1 MILNDECLF
10 DPMRR
15 TTLFLIICVLECAT
29 GVFSTV
35 RGQSVLCRNAPQM
48 VDVDVS
54 RLLPL
59 CKDPRTVPG
68 AVYADSTRGA
78 AERALDLIRRMTF
91 EEKLTMTG
99 GWNRFLISGIE
110 RLGIRPVSM
119 ADASQGVRLQT
130 ALVKERSTSFPGMLP
145 LASTWNPDL
154 AEAFGRAMGEECR
167 ALGVDVLLGPGINIQ
182 RLSVGGRNF
191 EYMGEDPWLTAT
203 MATAYIRGLQS
214 RRIIASP
221 KHFVGND
228 QDFCRHIADS
238 RIDERTLREVYL
250 LPWEMAV
257 KEAGVQGIMTGN
269 NPVNGV
275 HAALNRR
282 LLHDLLRV
290 EYGFDGLAMTDW
302 QSTNYYPGLQHLAL
316 TSGETLLMPDN
327 EEFKRYVMAE
337 CKRSPERR
345 AEVENLLE
353 RMIFPT
359 LHVLFRN
366 GIYDRPFNAPS
377 FFAIFE
383 SHKRIARQCGQEAIV
398 LLKNEGGILPIDP
411 SRRILLAG
419 DEEIHSGTGSG
430 YVVGYDHVSYAD
442 GLQAVYGRNLEVCE
456 HPDDETVRRADIVFF
471 RLNKDSGEGKDIPFE
486 EPVEQLKEL
495 DRLTRLNEN
504 VVVLISACNVMP
516 MDWLDRVKGVLWC
529 YFLGQERGHAL
540 ADVVSGKTSPSGRL
554 PFTVECSFA
563 DSPDPDFNYLG
574 GKPYWKGNN
583 QYREYWLG
591 RDDRPVEGFSRYVKP
606 GKLLE
611 VSYDEGVHVGYR
623 WYDRKRLSVH
633 FPFGFGLSYTTF
645 EYRGIEVEDHLTD
658 DGTVSVGVTVRNA
671 GQCDAAEVVQLYVS
685 APGRQVDQPK
695 KALKAYDK
703 VMLRAGEEH
712 RVVLKLDRRS
722 FSYWNSDEDA
732 WEVEPGQY
740 RLRVGGSS
748 RDLPLEAWI
757 NVK

>member
-1 MILNDECLF
+1 MNENFFIS
-10 DPMRR
+10 MRR
-15 TTLFLIICVLECAT
+15 TTIFLICALVCAAGT
-29 GVFSTV
+29 CLTA
-35 RGQSVLCRNAPQM
+35 RGQSVLSRNAPHM

-59 CKDPRTVPG
+59 GEDPRTVPG

-91 EEKLTMTG
+91 EEKLAFTG
-99 GWNRFLISGIE
+99 GWNRFLIPGIE

-130 ALVKERSTSFPGMLP
+130 ALIKEYSTSFPGMLP
-145 LASTWNPDL
+145 LASTWNPAL
-154 AEAFGRAMGEECR
+154 AETFGRAIGTECR
-167 ALGVDVLLGPGINIQ
+167 ALGVDVLLGPGINMQ

-214 RRIIASP
+214 RHVIASP
-221 KHFVGND
+221 KHFIGND

-257 KEAGVQGIMTGN
+257 KEAGTQGIMTGN

-275 HAALNRR
+275 HAALNRS
-282 LLHDLLRV
+282 LLHDILRV

-316 TSGETLLMPDN
+316 TSGESLLMPDN
-327 EEFKRYVMAE
+327 KVFEQYVLDE
-337 CKRSPERR
+337 CRRSPERR
-345 AEVENLLE
+345 AEMECLLE

-366 GIYDRPFNAPS
+366 GIYDRPFNDPS
-377 FFAIFE
+377 FFRIFE
-383 SHKRIARQCGQEAIV
+383 WHKQLARQCGREAIV
-398 LLKNEGGILPIDP
+398 LLKNEEHILPIAP
-411 SRRILLAG
+411 ARHILLTG
-419 DEEIHSGTGSG
+419 GEEVHSGAGSG

-442 GLQAVYGRNLEVCE
+442 GLRAVYGSNLEVCE
-456 HPDDETVRRADIVFF
+456 HPDDETVRRADVVLF
-471 RLNKDSGEGKDIPFE
+471 RLNKESGEGRDIPFE

-495 DRLTRLNEN
+495 ERVARLNEH
-504 VVVLISACNVMP
+504 VVVLVNACNVMP
-516 MDWLDRVKGVLWC
+516 MEWLGRVKGVLWC

-540 ADVVSGKTSPSGRL
+540 ADVISGGTSPSGRL

-563 DSPDPDFNYLG
+563 DSPDPAFNHLG
-574 GKPYWKGNN
+574 GKPYWDGNN

-591 RDDRPVEGFSRYVKP
+591 RDPKPVNGFSPYVKP
-606 GKLLE
+606 GELLE
-611 VSYDEGVHVGYR
+611 VSYDEGIHVGYR
-623 WYDRKRLSVH
+623 WYDRKCLPVR

-645 EYRGIEVEDHLTD
+645 EYRKIEVENRLSEE
-658 DGTVSVGVTVRNA
+658 GTVIVNVTLRNS
-671 GQCDAAEVVQLYVS
+671 GTCDAAEVVQLYVS
-685 APGRQVDQPK
+685 APGARTDQPE

-703 VMLRAGEEH
+703 VMLRAGEEK
-712 RVVLKLDRRS
+712 RVSLRLDRRS
-722 FSYWNSDEDA
+722 FSYWDSDRHG
-732 WEVEPGQY
+732 WEIEPGTY
-740 RLRVGGSS
+740 LLRAGGSS
-748 RDLPLEAWI
+748 RDLPLEARI
-757 NVK
+757 DIQ